1 MHTFWRRYRTGRGH
15 HFRLTFS
22 LLAILTVL
30 ASCSLTNSPA
40 APPPSAPVVT
50 TTPTAVAPTV
60 VAMRGTIP
68 AGVPSSLPTVNGTP
82 GS

>member
-40 APPPSAPVVT
+40 APPPSATVVT
-50 TTPTAVAPTV
+50 
-60 VAMRGTIP
+60 MRGTIP
-68 AGVPSSLPTVNGTP
+68 AGVPSNLPTVNGTP